1 MSFPVFIPIGPWQ
14 IHPHLF
20 FESISYFIGFRVYL
34 ALRRRAGDTVV
45 VPFRWATL
53 SCAAAGAALGA
64 RGLAWLANPDATY
77 DLQSVLLGGKTIVG
91 GLIGGLIAVELV
103 KLAMGIRRSTGDLYA
118 PALAVAIAI
127 GRVGCLLT
135 GVADDTSGTPT
146 SLPWGM
152 DLGDGVRRHPT
163 QLYEI
168 VVLAAMVV
176 PLWRL
181 ARRTMALRRL
191 DGQRDAVAARPPQ
204 PTVLREGDAF
214 KAFMVAYMG
223 CGRGRLREAISG
235 RVPGPGRP
243 AVGRGCDDCLLCTRH
258 LALGPPRVQVSGA
271 AASPRIGAPDRIPM
285 TNTSAAPHRLP
296 SPAPIGKC

>member
-45 VPFRWATL
+45 VPYRWATL

-64 RGLAWLANPDATY
+64 RGLAWLADPNATY
-77 DLQSVLLGGKTIVG
+77 ELQSVLLGGKTIVG

-118 PALAVAIAI
+118 PALAVAIAV
-127 GRVGCLLT
+127 GRIGCLLT

-176 PLWRL
+176 PLWRR
-181 ARRTMALRRL
+181 ARRTMALAAATGVEPDAAANAV
-191 DGQRDAVAARPPQ
+191 DGAPPQ
-204 PTVLREGDAF
+204 VTVLREGDAF
-214 KAFMVAYMG
+214 KAFMVAYMA
-223 CGRGRLREAISG
+223 LRVA
-235 RVPGPGRP
+235 VDFAKPYP
-243 AVGRGCDDCLLCTRH
+243 AVF
-258 LALGPPRVQVSGA
+258 LGLGVLQWA
-271 AASPRIGAPDRIPM
+271 AVVTIAWYAPDIRRWIRG
-285 TNTSAAPHRLP
+285 TS
-296 SPAPIGKC
+296 G